1 MEYDKEN
8 IVILWGTDKLV
19 QDVKKVY
26 KEQFDEAV
34 REYNKKQT
42 RDDRK
47 IDDYFEKTAKS
58 NKDMAVELMLQKEA
72 PNLVVANAVIHY
84 DEASPHM
91 HVVAVPVADGFK
103 KGMSRQVSKRKVCT
117 KEFLE
122 KVLQGRIREY
132 AEDRSF
138 TWIGEFLKRKEKG
151 RNNDLKVAEYKTLA
165 ETKKA
170 NQLAREN
177 AESKQ
182 ELKETMIKQIAAEKE
197 LADMYEELKIVE
209 NVADLGK
216 NVKKLETMV
225 RKGPDNP
232 KGIMSAKNYREKI
245 VIPFIDKMYDAF
257 KNVVKFAKGCFAQ
270 LKELT
275 EKYNE
280 QLEVN
285 EMLRKQNSRLRE
297 SIDEQEKEID
307 GLYDDRKKLGYFK
320 NFLRREDYNKVIEMG
335 KDNEKTRHRQR

>member
-1 MEYDKEN
+1 MIVDDEECLRSMLITILEDEN
-8 IVILWGTDKLV
+8 FLNIITADCV
-19 QDVKKVY
+19 
-26 KEQFDEAV
+26 
-34 REYNKKQT
+34 
-42 RDDRK
+42 
-47 IDDYFEKTAKS
+47 KTALEICQQEKPDIAILDVMLPDG
-58 NKDMAVELMLQKEA
+58 NGFELMETL
-72 PNLVVANAVIHY
+72 
-84 DEASPHM
+84 
-91 HVVAVPVADGFK
+91 
-103 KGMSRQVSKRKVCT
+103 
-117 KEFLE
+117 
-122 KVLQGRIREY
+122 
-132 AEDRSF
+132 RSF
-138 TWIGEFLKRKEKG
+138 TNIPVIFLTAKDDIQDKYSGFGLGADDYITKPFMPKELIFRLNAVLRRCYKEDSPLIEL
-151 RNNDLKVAEYKTLA
+151 RDCKIDL
-165 ETKKA
+165 A
-170 NQLAREN
+170 NAQVIWED
-177 AESKQ
+177 
-182 ELKETMIKQIAAEKE
+182 KQIVAEKE

-320 NFLRREDYNKVIEMG
+320 KFLKKEDYNKVVEMG
-335 KDNEKTRHRQR
+335 EENYKRNVRSR

>member
-1 MEYDKEN
+1 MGINGVKGIGDMKIAEIRNLSYSYREN
-8 IVILWGTDKLV
+8 CG
-19 QDVKKVY
+19 QKKAVSNVS
-26 KEQFDEAV
+26 FD
-34 REYNKKQT
+34 
-42 RDDRK
+42 
-47 IDDYFEKTAKS
+47 IDEG
-58 NKDMAVELMLQKEA
+58 ECLGL
-72 PNLVVANAVIHY
+72 
-84 DEASPHM
+84 
-91 HVVAVPVADGFK
+91 
-103 KGMSRQVSKRKVCT
+103 
-117 KEFLE
+117 
-122 KVLQGRIREY
+122 
-132 AEDRSF
+132 
-138 TWIGEFLKRKEKG
+138 IGESGSGKSTIGSLIGNFLTGYEG
-151 RNNDLKVAEYKTLA
+151 SIHLMSN
-165 ETKKA
+165 
-170 NQLAREN
+170 
-177 AESKQ
+177 
-182 ELKETMIKQIAAEKE
+182 EKE

-320 NFLRREDYNKVIEMG
+320 KFLKKEDYNKVVEMG
-335 KDNEKTRHRQR
+335 EENYKRNVRSR

>member
-1 MEYDKEN
+1 
-8 IVILWGTDKLV
+8 
-19 QDVKKVY
+19 
-26 KEQFDEAV
+26 
-34 REYNKKQT
+34 
-42 RDDRK
+42 
-47 IDDYFEKTAKS
+47 
-58 NKDMAVELMLQKEA
+58 
-72 PNLVVANAVIHY
+72 
-84 DEASPHM
+84 
-91 HVVAVPVADGFK
+91 
-103 KGMSRQVSKRKVCT
+103 
-117 KEFLE
+117 
-122 KVLQGRIREY
+122 
-132 AEDRSF
+132 
-138 TWIGEFLKRKEKG
+138 
-151 RNNDLKVAEYKTLA
+151 
-165 ETKKA
+165 
-170 NQLAREN
+170 
-177 AESKQ
+177 
-182 ELKETMIKQIAAEKE
+182 MIKQIAAEKE

-335 KDNEKTRHRQR
+335 KNNEKTRHRQR

>member
-1 MEYDKEN
+1 LGIDGVKGIGDMKIAEIRNLSYSYREN
-8 IVILWGTDKLV
+8 CG
-19 QDVKKVY
+19 QKKAVSNVS
-26 KEQFDEAV
+26 FD
-34 REYNKKQT
+34 
-42 RDDRK
+42 
-47 IDDYFEKTAKS
+47 IDEG
-58 NKDMAVELMLQKEA
+58 ECLGL
-72 PNLVVANAVIHY
+72 
-84 DEASPHM
+84 
-91 HVVAVPVADGFK
+91 
-103 KGMSRQVSKRKVCT
+103 
-117 KEFLE
+117 
-122 KVLQGRIREY
+122 
-132 AEDRSF
+132 
-138 TWIGEFLKRKEKG
+138 IGESGSGKSTIGSLIGNFLTGYEG
-151 RNNDLKVAEYKTLA
+151 SIHLMSN
-165 ETKKA
+165 
-170 NQLAREN
+170 
-177 AESKQ
+177 
-182 ELKETMIKQIAAEKE
+182 EKE

-320 NFLRREDYNKVIEMG
+320 KFLKKEDYNKVVEMG
-335 KDNEKTRHRQR
+335 EENYKRNVRSR